1 MQRRN
6 KQLLS
11 AIHAASDQ
19 QRLDGISSGLRS
31 TAAAPNVAALRQPIP
46 RLTAASSSLTQ
57 ATGDTNHRV
66 DALKRPRSTK
76 ETEPARG
83 TAKSHRAEQP
93 SSAPS
98 RSSSAAERASPG
110 TKGGGAAVALRA
122 ADCFAMPAPRAR
134 QPTEQTSSSATRSN
148 GSISSAA
155 ADAQDSIRPAAAA
168 AVVLRPQENDGGQ
181 VDTSRR
187 LTAFLL
193 EDDD

>member
-98 RSSSAAERASPG
+98 RSSSAAERASPA
-110 TKGGGAAVALRA
+110 TNGGGAAVTLRP
-122 ADCFAMPAPRAR
+122 DCFAMPAPRAR
-134 QPTEQTSSSATRSN
+134 QPTEQTSSSATRSS
-148 GSISSAA
+148 GSTSNAA
-155 ADAQDSIRPAAAA
+155 ADAQDSIRPATVA